1 MIPFWFLRRRARAK
15 PIIEQPSIGRA
26 LIRAGALV
34 AALTLLHV
42 LAMMS
47 FEGMPAFDGFWL
59 TLTTLFTVGYGDLA
73 AKTVEGRWATIVL
86 LYLGGIYTLAN
97 FASQWFEWR
106 ADARERK
113 WRGTW
118 RWKMNEHLLI
128 LNSPAHHPAMYFE
141 RLLTQLRHA
150 PRFSDCRVLIVTRA
164 FDAGLPEPLAKLGA
178 AHRAAWGLDFEAL
191 HESAPERARAI
202 AILAKSETD
211 PSSDSVTLDAITRV
225 RSLSADV
232 HLVVECLDDR
242 NRARMVKAGA
252 SAVVRPTRVY
262 QEIMARALAHA
273 GSEKVLE
280 EILDAGGAE
289 CMRLEVGWNGSWKE
303 LAGRLIE
310 ADVGTAVGYES
321 HDGAI
326 RVNPRSS
333 ESVRARAIFA
343 LVTGEPAGAQ
353 AQALAALRKQPNPD
367 GVTV

>member
-1 MIPFWFLRRRARAK
+1 MIPFWFLRRRGRAR

-26 LIRAGALV
+26 LLRAGTLV
-34 AALTLLHV
+34 SLLGVLHV
-42 LAMMS
+42 GAMMR
-47 FEGMPAFDGFWL
+47 FEGMPAFDGLWL

-73 AKTVEGRWATIVL
+73 AKTVEGRSATILL
-86 LYLGGIYTLAN
+86 LYFGGIYTLAN

-118 RWKMNEHLLI
+118 RWHMNDHLLI
-128 LNSPAHHPAMYFE
+128 LNSPSDHPAAYFE
-141 RLLTQLRHA
+141 RLLAQLRQT
-150 PRFSDCRVLIVTRA
+150 PRFSDCPVLIVTRA

-191 HESAPERARAI
+191 HDSAPERARAI

-211 PSSDSVTLDAITRV
+211 PASDSITLDAITRV
-225 RSLSADV
+225 RSLSREV

-252 SAVVRPTRVY
+252 SAVVRPTRAY
-262 QEIMARALAHA
+262 PEIMARALAHP

-289 CMRLEVGWNGSWKE
+289 CMRLEIGWDGAWKD
-303 LAGRLIE
+303 LVGRLID
-310 ADVGTAVGYES
+310 AGVGTAIGYES
-321 HDGAI
+321 LEGEI
-326 RVNPRSS
+326 RVNPFAS
-333 ESVRARAIFA
+333 EKVRARAIFA
-343 LVTGEPAGAQ
+343 LITGEQLGAQ
-353 AQALAALRKQPNPD
+353 TRALAALRAP
-367 GVTV
+367 